1 MKWWALG
8 LLITWGFVMAV
19 IGGATLYSLVAA
31 MKQRCAL
38 CGATARHRDGGI
50 WRCKHHMAEINEW
63 RRRDDGN

>member
-19 IGGATLYSLVAA
+19 IGGAILYSLVAA

-38 CGATARHRDGGI
+38 CGATAKRRDCGI
-50 WRCKHHMAEINEW
+50 WLCKHHLAERIEES
-63 RRRDDGN
+63 RRDYGS